1 MTSWYPEHSANVASS
16 SSVMALYFSCSWAS
30 SSSSL
35 STSFWSFWTDLSAN
49 SALASACFSLA
60 VRDLICSLQLA
71 SLLLAFSSETSKDF
85 KLLAT
90 TLNSSSSS
98 IIFISPVSALSSALS
113 KLTHSSLILDSSIFQ
128 NFSHS
133 VRIISSSCSLV
144 KLVGGLQHLVL
155 TSLQI
160 TFKSLN
166 SSIKA
171 VYLVFSSSKSIFL
184 LF

>member
-71 SLLLAFSSETSKDF
+71 SLWLAFSSETSRDF

-98 IIFISPVSALSSALS
+98 IIFISPVSALSSQAQIQLVAA
-113 KLTHSSLILDSSIFQ
+113 SSEPL
-128 NFSHS
+128 HT
-133 VRIISSSCSLV
+133 SCL
-144 KLVGGLQHLVL
+144 LLQPGFWL
-155 TSLQI
+155 TSTLPQACS
-160 TFKSLN
+160 FFPHPGQLCSPRP
-166 SSIKA
+166 
-171 VYLVFSSSKSIFL
+171 FSFCQSHQQQ
-184 LF
+184 